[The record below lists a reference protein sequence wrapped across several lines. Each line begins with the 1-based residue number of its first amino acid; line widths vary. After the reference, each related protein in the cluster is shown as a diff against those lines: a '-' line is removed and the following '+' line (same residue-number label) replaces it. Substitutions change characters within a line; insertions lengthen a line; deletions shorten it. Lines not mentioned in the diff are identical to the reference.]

1 MKKVQNYFS
10 YLKTSVLSTEE
21 LFELFRLHTEGK
33 NISPYRFDDSEQA
46 KDLSDNQKAAAQ
58 ELLKLGNQVA
68 VLSRKG
74 ITVALIGYV
83 EQ

>member
-21 LFELFRLHTEGK
+21 LFELFRLYDEGK
-33 NISPYRFDDSEQA
+33 DISPYRFDDSEQA
-46 KDLSDNQKAAAQ
+46 KDLNDNQKAAAQ

-74 ITVALIGYV
+74 IVVALIGYV

>member
-33 NISPYRFDDSEQA
+33 DISPYRFDDLEQE
-46 KDLSDNQKAAAQ
+46 K
-58 ELLKLGNQVA
+58 
-68 VLSRKG
+68 
-74 ITVALIGYV
+74 I
-83 EQ
+83 

>member
-21 LFELFRLHTEGK
+21 LFELHTEGK
-33 NISPYRFDDSEQA
+33 DISPYRFDDLEQA

>member
-1 MKKVQNYFS
+1 MKKLQNYFS

-33 NISPYRFDDSEQA
+33 DITPYRFDALEQVET
-46 KDLSDNQKAAAQ
+46 LSDAQKAAAQ

-74 ITVALIGYV
+74 IVVALIGYV

>member
-21 LFELFRLHTEGK
+21 LFRLHTEGK
-33 NISPYRFDDSEQA
+33 DISPYRFDDLEQA
-46 KDLSDNQKAAAQ
+46 KDLSDDQKAAAQ